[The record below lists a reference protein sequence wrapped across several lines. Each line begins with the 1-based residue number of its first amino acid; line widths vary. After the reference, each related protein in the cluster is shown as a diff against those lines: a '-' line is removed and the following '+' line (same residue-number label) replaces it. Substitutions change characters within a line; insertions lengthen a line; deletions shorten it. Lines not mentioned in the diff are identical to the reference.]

1 MATAVKVALILLA
14 FVVVLAATAAT
25 MELSTGKSHSGYVS
39 FITVVLMSFIAPYIW
54 RR

>member
-1 MATAVKVALILLA
+1 MAIAGKVALILLA
-14 FVVVLAATAAT
+14 FIVILLATAAA

-39 FITVVLMSFIAPYIW
+39 FITVVLTYFVARYVW